1 VLDPNFRPAATYNFT
16 FSIQRQIT
24 NKVLFEVGYI
34 GRKITH
40 EFQQRDINAV
50 PTMLTLN
57 GQSFANA
64 FFNTYY
70 AVANNQTP
78 KPQPWFESALGGANS
93 SFCAGYGS
101 CTAAVIANPSMKGY
115 VGLTQVFQLWSAL
128 SSVNSWTL
136 GRTLPAS
143 AGPGFP
149 NGQVFAVNA
158 DDSSGSGN
166 YNALYE
172 TFTMRDFHGV
182 TTTSNFTW
190 GRALGTGSESQATS
204 GYTTLNP
211 YNVRQSMY
219 GPQFFDYKFIYTQSF
234 LYSEPFFR
242 SSRGIL
248 GYALGGWRFGAI
260 FTARSGAPLAV
271 ATISNSADGFAESFG
286 EGQNSATVNAGNV
299 FASDG
304 AVLAT
309 TYTGGN
315 SAHYNLN
322 VANSASGAGINTNA
336 ANGGNNVNMF
346 ANPAA
351 VYNEFRPCIL
361 GYDTSC
367 GSNGQIRGLPSWNMD
382 ANIAKDFRI
391 WERVSATLSFQ
402 ITNIF
407 NHVVLTDPYLDLS
420 DPANFGVLGS
430 NNPNAGLNTP
440 VGAQS
445 NTPRQITF
453 NLRIR
458 F

>member
-1 VLDPNFRPAATYNFT
+1 MRPAATYNYN
-16 FSIQRQIT
+16 FSIQREIT
-24 NKVLFEVGYI
+24 KNVLFEAGYI

-40 EFQQRDINAV
+40 EFQQRDLNAV

-64 FFNTYY
+64 FFNTWY
-70 AVANNQTP
+70 AVTNNQNP

-101 CTAAVIANPSMKGY
+101 CTAAGVANSSMNSY
-115 VGLTQVFQLWSAL
+115 ISLTQVFRLWSAL
-128 SSVNSWTL
+128 SNTNSWTL
-136 GRTLPAS
+136 GRTIPS
-143 AGPGFP
+143 SIGPGFP
-149 NGQVFAVNA
+149 NGQAFAINA

-166 YNALYE
+166 YNALYT
-172 TFTMRDFHGV
+172 TFTMRNWRGV

-190 GRALGTGSESQATS
+190 GRALGTGAESQATS

-219 GPQFFDYKFIYTQSF
+219 GPQFYDYKFIYTQSF

-242 SSRGIL
+242 NSKGIL
-248 GYALGGWRFGAI
+248 NYALGGWRFGAI
-260 FTARSGAPLAV
+260 FAARSGAPLPV
-271 ATISNSADGFAESFG
+271 GTISGDSFGESFG
-286 EGQNSATVNAGNV
+286 EGQNSNTIETAPFGQ
-299 FASDG
+299 DG
-304 AVLAT
+304 AVLAAP
-309 TYTGGN
+309 YTGGN
-315 SAHYNLN
+315 SARYNVN
-322 VANSASGAGINTNA
+322 IANSASGAGVNSNV
-336 ANGGNNVNMF
+336 ANGGNSLNMF

-351 VYNEFRPCIL
+351 VYNEFRPCVL

-382 ANIAKDFRI
+382 ANIAKDFLLYK
-391 WERVSATLSFQ
+391 ERVAATLSFQ
-402 ITNIF
+402 FINVF
-407 NHVVLTDPYLDLS
+407 NHVVLNDPYLDLS
-420 DPANFGVLGS
+420 DPADFGVLGS
-430 NNPNAGLNTP
+430 NNPNGGQL
-440 VGAQS
+440 